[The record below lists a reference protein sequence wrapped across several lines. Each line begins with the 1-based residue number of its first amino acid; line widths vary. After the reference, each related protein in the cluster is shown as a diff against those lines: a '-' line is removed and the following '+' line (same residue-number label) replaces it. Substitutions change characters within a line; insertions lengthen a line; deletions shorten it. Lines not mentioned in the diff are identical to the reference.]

1 MYLENDKIVVSPEFV
16 EIYKLFNVND
26 QIKNIKLLEK
36 KELLILLIL
45 AVDSFSEENSIV
57 LENYRPFS
65 NELDVIYKLQISDFP
80 ENIDT
85 IDLDPDILSELNE
98 LSKLTKDRY
107 IDTTKIVDISGSEL
121 PPPLSDEEALS
132 KRRDI
137 GINNIIS

>member
-45 AVDSFSEENSIV
+45 AVDSFSEENPIV
-57 LENYRPFS
+57 LENYRQFS